1 MLKYKII
8 DFIDRN
14 PSKINFISDGQL
26 AGSEVFSK
34 NILIPFNQQSKNDG
48 YESLANQ
55 LFIEEKNKTINITSD
70 NEKIKFKSAEYGK
83 EINTNLNISFY
94 FFNPQTGNLE
104 DNYLAAGF
112 TNQEITGLTN
122 NITNSFYRL
131 DFYDSDDFSTQN
143 FLFSEFL
150 NIYRNTNSTTFS
162 LNRLFWLKNDPKF
175 IKENT
180 FRTLYV
186 EATFF
191 NSKTGLTKKFLNSPT
206 GTGVLSLSQYNAN
219 PQWRFAKLRV
229 LNPYITQ
236 NNVGNL
242 NRIFY
247 VEPSNGNTDNSIIF
261 NEVKI
266 N

>member
-26 AGSEVFSK
+26 AGAEVFSK
-34 NILIPFNQQSKNDG
+34 NILIPFNQQNKNDG

-70 NEKIKFKSAEYGK
+70 NEKIKFKSANYGQQ
-83 EINTNLNISFY
+83 NNSNLDISFY
-94 FFNPQTGNLE
+94 FYNTQTGNLE
-104 DNYLAAGF
+104 NNYKAAGF
-112 TNQEITGLTN
+112 TQEEITGLTN

-131 DFYDSDDFSTQN
+131 DFYDSDDFSSQN

-150 NIYRNTNSTTFS
+150 NIYQNTTSTSFP
-162 LNRLFWLKNDPKF
+162 LKRLFWLKNDPKF

-180 FRTLYV
+180 FRTLYF

-191 NSKTGLTKKFLNSPT
+191 DSKTGIIKKFINSPS
-206 GTGVLSLSQYNAN
+206 GTNTLTLSQYNAN
-219 PQWRFAKLRV
+219 PQWRFAKLRL

-236 NNVGNL
+236 NNVGSL

-247 VEPSNGNTDNSIIF
+247 VEPSNGNTDDTIIF